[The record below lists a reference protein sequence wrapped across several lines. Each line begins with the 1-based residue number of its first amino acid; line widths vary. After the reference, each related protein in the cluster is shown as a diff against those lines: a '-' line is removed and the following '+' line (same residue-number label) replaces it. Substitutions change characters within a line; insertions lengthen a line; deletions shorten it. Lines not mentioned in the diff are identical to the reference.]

1 MPGKLIL
8 TADDFGASEFIDK
21 GISRAIAE
29 GHVNTVTAFVTHN
42 RSTESITKLA
52 AWRRERAAAGQ
63 ELFEIGLHFSLT
75 SGSSQL
81 GQKSK
86 LTAKGDNP
94 RLLFH
99 DVDNYP
105 YHIDLVT
112 DMKAEL
118 LAQLTRLDTLLGD
131 IPIDH
136 VSSHFNIPYMFP
148 AFYDA
153 FIETIASYRGIPGKY
168 IYDARKIPIR
178 SPVTWFRKPGLPN
191 CAIHPDNGKPVLFP
205 GVGVEGLKNGFMKR
219 IGETKY
225 PRMLEKKIQA
235 LEKNIRSPH
244 CLVDVIYDLAS
255 EKGINCLLNALEK
268 QQPDFTAEMMF
279 HLGYLEGGENMTPK
293 QFYKHFRPQEE
304 ELHGIDI
311 DYFWKRMNEELY
323 TISEEMNLRQELN
336 NRGIGVTTFGKL

>member
-1 MPGKLIL
+1 MPGKVIL
-8 TADDFGASEFIDK
+8 TADDFGASEFIDN

-52 AWRRERAAAGQ
+52 AWRRQRAAAG
-63 ELFEIGLHFSLT
+63 EDLFEIGLHFSLT
-75 SGSSQL
+75 SGCSQL
-81 GQKSK
+81 GQKST

-136 VSSHFNIPYMFP
+136 VSTHFNIPYMFP

-168 IYDARKIPIR
+168 IYAERKIPIR
-178 SPVTWFRKPGLPN
+178 SPLTWYRTQGLPN
-191 CAIHPDNGKPVLFP
+191 CAIHPENGQPIVIP
-205 GVGVEGLKNGFMKR
+205 GVAVEGLKKGFLKR
-219 IGETKY
+219 IGQTLRK
-225 PRMLEKKIQA
+225 RMKAKKEQA
-235 LEKNIRSPH
+235 LDNNILSPN
-244 CLVDVIYDLAS
+244 CLVDMIYDMAS
-255 EKGINCLLNALEK
+255 VKGINCLLNALEN

-279 HLGYLEGGENMTPK
+279 HVGYLEGGETMTPK
-293 QFYKHFRPQEE
+293 QFYKHFRSQEE